1 MVPANGRASS
11 VHRSIQVRVLLS
23 STSRNIKLYFRKYVH
38 HILRVHLVYTWK
50 QVKLRQY
57 FKLLIKRLR
66 VKPNKQPLRSSYF
79 FKAWMETGPERVHN
93 EREKDTSEPTTG
105 GTPACVSGRSDWM
118 IDPDL
123 RDQ

>member
-50 QVKLRQY
+50 QVKLE
-57 FKLLIKRLR
+57 
-66 VKPNKQPLRSSYF
+66 QPLRSSYF